1 MNQPQN
7 PVPPRGTRPQLFNAP
22 AAASAT
28 SANAKRPADFGPSI
42 LATIDGGQAR
52 FASQRDYLPLK
63 RVLLMGALALLALA
77 IYLGM
82 MFNGSRTTTAAE
94 VVAVHAVPPAA
105 PVAVKV
111 AEVAP
116 SAPRTMELAQGAAA
130 IETVA
135 PAEVPASSPASNQ
148 PAGVATSMN
157 NIQLALDGSEPAT
170 VKQEKAVAKGAQP
183 VRKSTVASNVSKPA
197 DKRSARVADSDA
209 ELLAAMLP
217 HLKRIPPAPS
227 SPAYEKRCGQL
238 IGDAAVDCR
247 AKFCKGREGAD
258 AACPAALDADAA
270 ATSRTGR

>member
-1 MNQPQN
+1 MRDAPCIAPGERTLNREVSVRNCCDASCVGERYQK
-7 PVPPRGTRPQLFNAP
+7 PVWPT
-22 AAASAT
+22 
-28 SANAKRPADFGPSI
+28 
-42 LATIDGGQAR
+42 
-52 FASQRDYLPLK
+52 
-63 RVLLMGALALLALA
+63 
-77 IYLGM
+77 
-82 MFNGSRTTTAAE
+82 
-94 VVAVHAVPPAA
+94 
-105 PVAVKV
+105 
-111 AEVAP
+111 
-116 SAPRTMELAQGAAA
+116 

-135 PAEVPASSPASNQ
+135 PPEVPASSPASNQ

>member
-52 FASQRDYLPLK
+52 FASQRDSLSLT
-63 RVLLMGALALLALA
+63 RVLLMGARALLALA

-82 MFNGSRTTTAAE
+82 MFNGSRATTAPE
-94 VVAVHAVPPAA
+94 VVAVQAVPAA

-111 AEVAP
+111 AEAAP
-116 SAPRTMELAQGAAA
+116 SAAHTAELAQGAAA

-135 PAEVPASSPASNQ
+135 LPEVPASSPASNQ

-270 ATSRTGR
+270 ATSRVGR